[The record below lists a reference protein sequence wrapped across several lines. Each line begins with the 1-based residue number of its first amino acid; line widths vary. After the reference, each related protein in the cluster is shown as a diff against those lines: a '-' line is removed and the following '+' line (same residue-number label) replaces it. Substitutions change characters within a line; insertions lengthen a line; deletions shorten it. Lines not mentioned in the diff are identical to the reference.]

1 MRYEVSPAHGT
12 WGPRATAKYNS
23 SARAMT
29 VGRSRVAAE
38 QFLGPGWF
46 LATNESPPPE
56 ELENEVNQARAAGG
70 GGDSC
75 AQGARFVANRSVR
88 PVMVRSQPSLG
99 LNLSRCFASPSS
111 AWGRGCPVRV
121 SSGTAP
127 EDELSCPPGPVRD

>member
-75 AQGARFVANRSVR
+75 AQGARFVANRSFSARRGQR
-88 PVMVRSQPSLG
+88 PARHGEIPAELGAEFVAMLCIAVLG
-99 LNLSRCFASPSS
+99 L
-111 AWGRGCPVRV
+111 G
-121 SSGTAP
+121 
-127 EDELSCPPGPVRD
+127 